1 MEAHVFVNNFIIMT
15 IMLLT
20 FVQTVHILVS
30 HVSFPATLAVY
41 LATQLILGI
50 MTEIIPALVILV
62 IMIMEVA
69 PVSDAI

>member
-1 MEAHVFVNNFIIMT
+1 MFANNFIIMT

-20 FVQTVHILVS
+20 FVQTVHILAL
-30 HVSFPATLAVY
+30 HASFLATLAVY

-62 IMIMEVA
+62 IMIMEV
-69 PVSDAI
+69 VHV